1 MTLRELLDHYAR
13 PEPAPMLLDDDYLT
27 TMLAAC
33 AAKHQR
39 RAQRLRNEANDT
51 EPEYM
56 E

>member
-13 PEPAPMLLDDDYLT
+13 PEPAPMLLDDDYPT

-39 RAQRLRNEANDT
+39 KTQRLRNEAAEP